1 MSRPSDVQV
10 FWIEQANL
18 YKRKSDGKKIA
29 SISMSKI
36 GYIITWHEFIPT
48 RISQR
53 LSSIWSSGE
62 AAELIIFAAYAEALE
77 EMARRQIN
85 N

>member
-1 MSRPSDVQV
+1 MPRPNDIQV

-18 YKRKSDGKKIA
+18 YSRKSDGKKIA

-77 EMARRQIN
+77 EMARRQIK
-85 N
+85 